1 MLNEAAQV
9 VGVDQTARLGDPI
22 FAFEGIAAL
31 KRAFW
36 NNVHPVSANADENGA
51 SDARVQNSSTGHS
64 IDMML
69 MTMGKLATAPNNQI
83 KRDTLLDLVSYT
95 AILYETAA
103 AQGLLS
109 AE

>member
-9 VGVDQTARLGDPI
+9 VGVEQTTRLGDPI

-36 NNVHPVSANADENGA
+36 NNVHPIAGNVEHENGA
-51 SDARVQNSSTGHS
+51 DARVQNSGTGHS
-64 IDMML
+64 IDMIL
-69 MTMGKLATAPNNQI
+69 MTMGKLATAPNNVV